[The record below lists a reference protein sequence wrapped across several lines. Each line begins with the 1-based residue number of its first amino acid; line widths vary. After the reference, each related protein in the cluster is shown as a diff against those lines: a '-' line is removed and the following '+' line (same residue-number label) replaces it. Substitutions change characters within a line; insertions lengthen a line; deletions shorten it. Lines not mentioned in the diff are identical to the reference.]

1 MIGFVILRTTKDSV
15 QTAEPT
21 TVQLL

>member
-1 MIGFVILRTTKDSV
+1 MIGFAILRTTKDSA

-21 TVQLL
+21 TVQL

>member
-1 MIGFVILRTTKDSV
+1 LVGFAILRTTKDSV

-21 TVQLL
+21 TVQL

>member
-1 MIGFVILRTTKDSV
+1 LVGFAILRTTKDSV